1 MERTGPPADTIF
13 YAFWR
18 IAQQGWPIIEVPY
31 QRCDMAHNRAACL
44 MMQANEEA
52 MTNGRPDLTFTHL
65 VTLDL
70 DHTHPAEIIRHFGKV
85 AQLYPDRL
93 VVGGLNYRRCAP
105 YDPCA
110 YIESDN
116 GTISALAG
124 PESGSMGRV
133 DFLGTGSMMIAA
145 SVFETMR
152 TAGIY
157 PFFGYE
163 YKPQPWRELE
173 WRTLA
178 NMQFGG
184 VDVYFSRRCRELG
197 IDLWLDAMITSP
209 HLANRWITGDDWQQ
223 YQQTPE
229 FRWKYLAHDEH
240 LAHLRRLIPELWA
253 NPGRVLYVGANKRRA
268 YYAKELKE
276 AGATLDLL
284 EIDEGKAKHW
294 RTKDMFSV
302 VEVGDVT
309 SWLVD
314 NPACVGFSWDGD
326 YDTAFWWHG
335 PEHVTREQLDDALA
349 NLESVVKPGGLI
361 VLGCPWGE
369 APYAD
374 EEHYDEHEQHVGAYY
389 PEDFEQR
396 GYTVFVDGTRDRIE
410 SSQIAWK
417 RKQ

>member
-1 MERTGPPADTIF
+1 MERTGPPADAIF

-52 MTNGRPDLTFTHL
+52 MAAGRPDLTFTHL

-70 DHTHPAEIIRHFGKV
+70 DHTHPVEIVRHFGKV
-85 AQLYPDRL
+85 VQMFPDRL

-110 YIESDN
+110 YIDSED
-116 GTISALAG
+116 GGVSALTDPQRQG
-124 PESGSMGRV
+124 IGKV
-133 DFLGTGSMMIAA
+133 DFLGTGSMIIAA
-145 SVFETMR
+145 SVFEQMR
-152 TAGIY
+152 AAGTY

-184 VDVYFSRRCRELG
+184 VDVYFSRRCKELG
-197 IDLWLDAMITSP
+197 IDRWLDAMITSP
-209 HLANRWITGDDWQQ
+209 HLANRWIDGDDWQRE
-223 YQQTPE
+223 QQTPE
-229 FRWKYLAHDEH
+229 FRWKYLAHDER

-253 NPGRVLYVGANKRRA
+253 NPGRVLYVGANKQRA
-268 YYAKELKE
+268 HYLPELTE
-276 AGATLDLL
+276 AGATVDLL
-284 EIDEGKAKHW
+284 EIDEGKAAYWQERGGFDQVH
-294 RTKDMFSV
+294 
-302 VEVGDVT
+302 VGDVQR
-309 SWLVD
+309 WC
-314 NPACVGFSWDGD
+314 AGD
-326 YDTAFWWHG
+326 ALYDVAFCWHG
-335 PEHVTREQLDDALA
+335 PEHIEREQLDDALA
-349 NLESVVKPGGLI
+349 NLESAVKPGGLI
-361 VLGCPWGE
+361 VLGCPWGQ

-374 EEHYDEHEQHVGAYY
+374 EEHYDAHEQHVGAYY